1 MSAVDALLERLS
13 TVRGIRG
20 SALVSAADGLT
31 VGESLMAGV
40 DGRAVAALAAS
51 LVNRLRRAT
60 ECAGRREPV
69 FLQLQAAAGT
79 VLAAPCGAELV
90 LVAIAGPDTNVG
102 LARLEMLDVV
112 GRLA

>member
-1 MSAVDALLERLS
+1 MSAAAELLDRLS

-20 SALVSAADGLT
+20 SALVSAGDGLT
-31 VGESLMAGV
+31 VAESLMAGV

-69 FLQLQAAAGT
+69 FLQLHAAGGT

-102 LARLEMLDVV
+102 LARLEMLDVA

>member
-1 MSAVDALLERLS
+1 MTAAAELLDRLS

-20 SALVSAADGLT
+20 SVLVSASDGLI
-31 VGESLMAGV
+31 VAESLMTGV

-60 ECAGRREPV
+60 ACAGRREAV
-69 FLQLQAAAGT
+69 FLQLHAAEGT

-90 LVAIAGPDTNVG
+90 LVAVAGADANVG
-102 LARLEMLDVV
+102 LARLEMFEVV

>member
-1 MSAVDALLERLS
+1 MSAAAELLERLS

-20 SALVSAADGLT
+20 SALVSASDGLT
-31 VGESLMAGV
+31 VAESLMAGV

-51 LVNRLRRAT
+51 LVTRLRRAT

-69 FLQLQAAAGT
+69 FLQLHAVGGT
-79 VLAAPCGAELV
+79 VLAAPCGADLV

>member
-1 MSAVDALLERLS
+1 MSGAAELLDRLS

-20 SALVSAADGLT
+20 SVLVSAGDGLI
-31 VGESLMAGV
+31 VAESLMTGV
-40 DGRAVAALAAS
+40 DGRAVAALAAN
-51 LVNRLRRAT
+51 LVSRLRRAT

-69 FLQLQAAAGT
+69 FLQLHAAGGT

-90 LVAIAGPDTNVG
+90 LIAIAGSDANVG
-102 LARLEMLDVV
+102 LARLEMLDVA